1 MAPSVPTVTLHDDI
15 EMPRIGLGVYR
26 VPREE
31 TARTVRHALDAGYR
45 SIDTASLYRNERGV
59 GDAIAASRIPREELF
74 VTTKVWNTD
83 QGYDRTLAAFERS
96 RSELQL
102 DHVDLY
108 LIHWPAPARGLYL
121 ETWRALLALKEVGLV
136 RAIGVSNFL
145 PEHLDRLIEAEG
157 VVPAVNQVE
166 LHPRLQQPDLRA
178 AHAERGIVT
187 EAWAPLAKGGLLDD
201 PVIQGIA
208 ARVERTPAQVI
219 LRWHLQLGTV
229 VIPKSSNPTRIREN
243 LDILT
248 FELSEGDMDAMA
260 TLDRGSRIGAHPSE
274 VD

>member
-15 EMPRIGLGVYR
+15 EMPRIGLGVYQIPR
-26 VPREE
+26 VE
-31 TARTVRHALDAGYR
+31 TAETVGHALDAGYR

-59 GDAIAASRIPREELF
+59 GDAIAASDIPREELF

-102 DHVDLY
+102 DYVDLY

-121 ETWRALLALKEVGLV
+121 ETWRALLALQEAGSI
-136 RAIGVSNFL
+136 RAVGVSNFL

-157 VVPAVNQVE
+157 VVPAINQVE
-166 LHPRLQQPDLRA
+166 LHPRLQQRDLRA

-201 PVIQGIA
+201 PVIQTIA

-229 VIPKSSNPTRIREN
+229 VIPKSSNPARIREN
-243 LDILT
+243 LDVFS
-248 FELSEGDMDAMA
+248 FELSDEDMDAMA
-260 TLDRGSRIGAHPSE
+260 TLDRGSRIGADPSE